1 MSISREEN
9 TMRITFEEDT
19 WKQGE
24 EGILSVTD
32 GTTPFYSADTWKE
45 DGKNTLRSGQITD
58 SGISETTLTVTLS
71 EEGSMTLSYIVSS
84 EQNYDWLHV
93 LVDGTEVLKKSGTG
107 VSTFTEFSY
116 ALAAGAHTIVLR
128 YTKDGSQSRG
138 NDACG
143 IGYLLFTGVEPPYA
157 KKYLMTDFNG
167 KIYTLVDG
175 VVTEITDA
183 VAADLG
189 EASYFQK
196 KGFDTLPTSEQLTS
210 LTKPVLYRWSDGK
223 PKAMTASV
231 KAVPKKQTIR
241 CIADLGHA
249 TIHGITQMTA
259 VYTGTV
265 TVSYSFD
272 GTTYT
277 DPVDMASFLE
287 ADCDALYSGAQ
298 AKKKIWFEFM
308 IEGKT
313 SSLTNFVITYKND

>member
-1 MSISREEN
+1 MSIIREDN

-58 SGISETTLTVTLS
+58 SGTSETTLTVTLS

-93 LVDGTEVLKKSGTG
+93 LVDGTEVLKKS
-107 VSTFTEFSY
+107 
-116 ALAAGAHTIVLR
+116 LR

-231 KAVPKKQTIR
+231 KAVPKKQTIAALQILAMR
-241 CIADLGHA
+241 PF
-249 TIHGITQMTA
+249 TA
-259 VYTGTV
+259 
-265 TVSYSFD
+265 S
-272 GTTYT
+272 
-277 DPVDMASFLE
+277 PR
-287 ADCDALYSGAQ
+287 
-298 AKKKIWFEFM
+298 
-308 IEGKT
+308 
-313 SSLTNFVITYKND
+313 

>member
-1 MSISREEN
+1 MSIIREDN

-189 EASYFQK
+189 EAS
-196 KGFDTLPTSEQLTS
+196 SE
-210 LTKPVLYRWSDGK
+210 
-223 PKAMTASV
+223 
-231 KAVPKKQTIR
+231 
-241 CIADLGHA
+241 
-249 TIHGITQMTA
+249 
-259 VYTGTV
+259 
-265 TVSYSFD
+265 
-272 GTTYT
+272 
-277 DPVDMASFLE
+277 
-287 ADCDALYSGAQ
+287 
-298 AKKKIWFEFM
+298 
-308 IEGKT
+308 EG
-313 SSLTNFVITYKND
+313 L